1 MLDFVIRW
9 SLANR
14 LIVIAAWL
22 FLAALGVVSF
32 QNLSLDAFPDIMPIQ
47 CQINTVAPALAP
59 LEIERQLT
67 FPVEHAI
74 SGLPHLK
81 EVRSISKFGLS
92 QVTVIF
98 EVGTDL

>member
-32 QNLSLDAFPDIMPIQ
+32 QNLSLD
-47 CQINTVAPALAP
+47 
-59 LEIERQLT
+59 RK
-67 FPVEHAI
+67 
-74 SGLPHLK
+74 SG
-81 EVRSISKFGLS
+81 V
-92 QVTVIF
+92 
-98 EVGTDL
+98 